1 MCTAV
6 AEHVNASSAA
16 HGPADCGDTSIIG
29 LMFAM
34 PQVRGRLKQMQVDFE
49 SATSAADAVA
59 AASEAAF
66 AAKESEAQVRPWPL
80 YFLSSYGVT
89 PCSGARLAAGRA
101 AAAAAQLY
109 RAAVQRV

>member
-1 MCTAV
+1 MSTLQLRP
-6 AEHVNASSAA
+6 
-16 HGPADCGDTSIIG
+16 GDCGDTSIIG

-66 AAKESEAQVRPWPL
+66 AAREREAQVRRLPL
-80 YFLSSYGVT
+80 YCFR
-89 PCSGARLAAGRA
+89 CRARSR
-101 AAAAAQLY
+101 
-109 RAAVQRV
+109 R